1 MNLTSKRLVQF
12 VAGCASLCVL
22 TASATDYVSDS
33 FESGGDG
40 LTNGVSG
47 MPIGQYKSIPSQD
60 GNSTSYVWQAQSGD
74 ASCLTNIDN
83 SSFSGGE
90 FRPITNATHDL
101 VLNLAT
107 EGQTLTRALDGNATN
122 DFYNN
127 GPYYVDSLIQFT
139 PSEDNPT
146 ISDSSV
152 KAALFVNASSNL
164 CVYHSYTPD
173 GGGTFVATNSDLN
186 VHIDPT
192 SWYRVTIKLGQIPEA
207 GGKTGYQLF
216 LNGMLVTNDAAIDET
231 ASHPGTWFVNP
242 ATSLDATLLSSVSFQ
257 GTGMIDELVVTD
269 SPAPFSSATP
279 TGVLLTLAFDPTK
292 LFVSVDGSTV
302 NSNDTVVSGSTLVMN
317 TVDWYQINSITGDGV
332 TYDNVDGTIGA
343 ALCTNSATTV
353 HADAAGRTATIAV
366 GLFSGWPEGS
376 GTYTNYPMSQVATW
390 ASMHGVSVS
399 DAYANMGSYLDD
411 YLFNVDPGTD
421 PKLVIASISVDNNNN
436 QYTVVVTNTLNAAF
450 SDVGSRGGKLFYE
463 TTDSLSQNFGGT
475 TNVDITATGSVSTN
489 TISMPGSSVFIKFFV
504 Q

>member
-1 MNLTSKRLVQF
+1 
-12 VAGCASLCVL
+12 
-22 TASATDYVSDS
+22 
-33 FESGGDG
+33 
-40 LTNGVSG
+40 
-47 MPIGQYKSIPSQD
+47 
-60 GNSTSYVWQAQSGD
+60 
-74 ASCLTNIDN
+74 
-83 SSFSGGE
+83 
-90 FRPITNATHDL
+90 
-101 VLNLAT
+101 
-107 EGQTLTRALDGNATN
+107 LDGNVTN
-122 DFYNN
+122 NFYSS
-127 GPYYVDSLIQFT
+127 PYYVDTLIQFT

-146 ISDSSV
+146 ISDTSV
-152 KAALFVNASSNL
+152 KAAIFVNSSSNL
-164 CVYHSYTPD
+164 VVFHGDEAHNTSFTD
-173 GGGTFVATNSDLN
+173 VGL
-186 VHIDPT
+186 HIDPT
-192 SWYRVTIKLGQIPEA
+192 QWYRLTIQLGKLSGE
-207 GGKTGYQLF
+207 GVEYTGFKVYV
-216 LNGMLVTNDAAIDET
+216 NGVCITNDVAATDDLYY
-231 ASHPGTWFVNP
+231 PGTWFINP
-242 ATSLDATLLSSVSFQ
+242 STSSDFSSVSFQ
-257 GTGMIDELVVTD
+257 GTGMIDELVATD